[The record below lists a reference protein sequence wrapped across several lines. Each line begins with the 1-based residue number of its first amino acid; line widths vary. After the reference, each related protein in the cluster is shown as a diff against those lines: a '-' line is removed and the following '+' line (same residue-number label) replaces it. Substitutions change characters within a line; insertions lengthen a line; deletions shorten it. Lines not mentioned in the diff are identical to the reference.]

1 MSSTRPK
8 LIRQQQSAKT
18 LRERINATL
27 SLAIFYFD
35 QNSYR
40 AAIDEYKSLLTLYEG
55 SASGEKI
62 QLAVTHRSIAEC
74 YLELGDHIEAIRHSG
89 LFLKFSK
96 EANNPLEQQRAY
108 VTIGRCFQCRADKAF
123 NGEVARRSLLA
134 AKQAISN
141 SLKIVAQLTDLTA
154 SQSAEMKAVSLL
166 NFGHVLRSCGD
177 FESAHS
183 KFDQCISISRKYA
196 LTKIMF
202 RAAFQQSELAL
213 FQWPSITQSR
223 CRPSDLLNHVETE
236 NLLQAVKLCSQTL
249 KFYNVQCCVDKE
261 AKILRR
267 NLEELLAQ
275 LYAGKGEY
283 RTAAKVYRQLSRAD
297 PESGL
302 NFKHLCGKCL
312 KLETITTRAQVSP
325 CDTTEEMLQISKYYE
340 KLGDVLS
347 TMDLHGPAYR
357 CYQQMTLW
365 AEVAFS
371 SQRQDACGSDY
382 TQRLAALA
390 RQVDSGL
397 VSTAEACASLSAY
410 AFCAH
415 FYRQEIL
422 FTLSLT
428 DYSLPKTLSPSDE
441 ELAQSWLSVSRALIQ
456 APKNTP
462 PEFSLPDCAN
472 LPGSETPEKAL
483 KSALSKAKACGSI
496 NLMRDCLDEL
506 VEYHKSCGREA
517 QAKVYFD
524 ELSALTSD
532 GGSQICR
539 PSTSC
544 SNRFHDRIKESES
557 DPDMDMDTQNE
568 SLDEAVEV
576 LSSDSDVEKCVNVAD
591 SAADLI
597 ESPGK
602 RRSKALCLKTNLK
615 GESPLHVAAINGNLE
630 HVVKLVEVMAHPIN
644 VRDGAGWLP
653 IHEAAFHDHAD
664 IAIYLLDKGARLD
677 DTGCQE
683 DLSTP
688 LFEAIHGDALKT
700 AITLVNR
707 GANLWHVNCEGETLF
722 DLLNDWQPKKRSFG
736 GVESQ
741 EILFQQLLG
750 AVKEKL
756 GDSYEKWCSY
766 RPPKSAPKTSVR
778 TPGSVIIVDDGEDEV
793 DTTKMGVESPLVV
806 KIKKKSASSRRQVIS
821 SDSDEKEEKVK
832 ENRSEK
838 KRESWC
844 GRSKSFQRNCRPDS
858 SSKRAFDKLNYNSPA
873 VIDYRNAMKAV
884 GSSAARRP
892 TTSGAVANRKQLST
906 SPDSGDS
913 WLEDDGQGAKRKQKK
928 RKKIDL
934 SSPVPFHES
943 PPRYRNSS
951 TGFEC
956 PSASRPFE
964 PMEFD
969 PSEAFSSTQVES
981 CVPSQ
986 APPTVVSSV
995 SPAQIPPASPAP
1007 LPLQKELPQPSQ
1019 TAGVVWCTVKV
1030 TFSDISLLLPIDS
1043 QSRTVKW
1050 LADEAYRRHQ
1060 LLLDQEASAPGTG
1073 HIRIRTSDGALLLP
1087 TDLLCTVLPSAASPH
1102 TTISELMAEIVQP
1115 TKLPQALPRVSSL
1128 DEPTRVATGL
1138 LQSSSHLPS
1147 SPLHQS
1153 IMTAV
1158 DTGCLD
1164 LSFQALGARGC
1175 ADALLEYVKA
1185 RPKSRPL
1192 KKLRLDGNLLSSMDL
1207 LPKCSS
1213 DKSTFLSAFQ
1223 QVLTPNLM
1231 EFSAM
1236 ENFLTL
1242 EGVLALLSL
1251 GLNESNSPNNHLI
1264 RLCLSYNP
1272 LFCQLSN
1279 ATTATGVGTI
1289 SGLASMSVLPNSLAA
1304 GSVVP
1309 GSEDSAIAATPMLS
1323 RLLALCPRLTCLQ
1336 LVGCGVTPTMWELAT
1351 MPRFGNTEI
1360 FPWQSPESA
1369 SSGST
1374 FAHLTE
1380 LDMSLNP
1387 LSSRLISTDED
1398 FLLDLLT
1405 PPEKKNRPNLSSLR
1419 VLRLRGGLASC
1430 TEECA
1435 TAELFLGGDVLS
1447 KGCWMLC
1454 ENTSKGVDSRP
1465 SGDAFIAC
1473 LARFLDSGN
1482 CKIQTL
1488 DVGQCNLTER
1498 CLMNFQRL
1506 LAAPSTTLTSL
1517 LCDGNS
1523 CLQKPAVWAELLST
1537 TAQATSATVSLSI
1550 DIPLFETD
1558 ADLVLATEAVSRKMS
1573 PITCATPLQ
1582 EFALISPTALPWL
1595 EDRLP
1600 TGKKVALSP
1609 AVMAALKQL
1618 DSTDNSHSAR
1628 LLSHVAVCFVNRFR
1642 EQANVYYRP
1651 HRTVFSIR

>member
-1 MSSTRPK
+1 MTNEEIGAVVQYTDSGGVAPSAVGMCLKQKAYDVCRGVIVDCGRDGESPNGDLDTSEEEFDSLAKRATLLVPLPPVYAEAVNK
-8 LIRQQQSAKT
+8 RRAAYETWQKTIQQQSAKT

-62 QLAVTHRSIAEC
+62 QLAVTHRFIAEC
-74 YLELGDHIEAIRHSG
+74 YLELGDHNEAIRHSG

-123 NGEVARRSLLA
+123 NGE
-134 AKQAISN
+134 
-141 SLKIVAQLTDLTA
+141 
-154 SQSAEMKAVSLL
+154 
-166 NFGHVLRSCGD
+166 
-177 FESAHS
+177 
-183 KFDQCISISRKYA
+183 
-196 LTKIMF
+196 
-202 RAAFQQSELAL
+202 
-213 FQWPSITQSR
+213 
-223 CRPSDLLNHVETE
+223 
-236 NLLQAVKLCSQTL
+236 
-249 KFYNVQCCVDKE
+249 FYNVQCCADKE

-496 NLMRDCLDEL
+496 NVMRDCLDEL

-524 ELSALTSD
+524 ELSALASD

-544 SNRFHDRIKESES
+544 SNRFRDRIKESES

-597 ESPGK
+597 ESPRK

-644 VRDGAGWLP
+644 VRDSAGWLP

-707 GANLWHVNCEGETLF
+707 GANLWHVYAYAL
-722 DLLNDWQPKKRSFG
+722 PKKRAFG
-736 GVESQ
+736 GVGSQ

-806 KIKKKSASSRRQVIS
+806 KMKKKSASSRRQVIS

-884 GSSAARRP
+884 GSSAARKPGIHCLFFIYAKRRP
-892 TTSGAVANRKQLST
+892 TTSGGVASRKLLST

-913 WLEDDGQGAKRKQKK
+913 WLEDDGQGAKRKEKK
-928 RKKIDL
+928 KKKIDL
-934 SSPVPFHES
+934 SSPVPFHEP

-951 TGFEC
+951 TSFEC

-981 CVPSQ
+981 CMPSQ
-986 APPTVVSSV
+986 APPTVVSSL

-1007 LPLQKELPQPSQ
+1007 PSLQKELSQPSQ

-1043 QSRTVKW
+1043 QIKDKVMTADVSFELYRCSVSFSYLNAQCNGDNTYYFSAHYHGIFPTPFPLRSRTVKW

-1102 TTISELMAEIVQP
+1102 TTIPELMADIVQP

-1153 IMTAV
+1153 VMAAV

-1192 KKLRLDGNLLSSMDL
+1192 RKLRLDVTSFSNVVRHYFFF
-1207 LPKCSS
+1207 CTSS
-1213 DKSTFLSAFQ
+1213 DLESKR
-1223 QVLTPNLM
+1223 VL
-1231 EFSAM
+1231 
-1236 ENFLTL
+1236 
-1242 EGVLALLSL
+1242 LLKL
-1251 GLNESNSPNNHLI
+1251 G
-1264 RLCLSYNP
+1264 
-1272 LFCQLSN
+1272 
-1279 ATTATGVGTI
+1279 
-1289 SGLASMSVLPNSLAA
+1289 
-1304 GSVVP
+1304 
-1309 GSEDSAIAATPMLS
+1309 
-1323 RLLALCPRLTCLQ
+1323 
-1336 LVGCGVTPTMWELAT
+1336 
-1351 MPRFGNTEI
+1351 
-1360 FPWQSPESA
+1360 A

-1454 ENTSKGVDSRP
+1454 ESTSKGADSRP

-1482 CKIQTL
+1482 CKIQAL
-1488 DVGQCNLTER
+1488 DVGQCNLTEG
-1498 CLMNFQRL
+1498 CLMNFQRFLVTFGWRVILTDGHFPVFRL

-1523 CLQKPAVWAELLST
+1523 CLQEPAVWADLLST

-1600 TGKKVALSP
+1600 IGKKVALSP

-1618 DSTDNSHSAR
+1618 DSNDNSHSAR
-1628 LLSHVAVCFVNRFR
+1628 LLSHVAVCFANRFR